1 MRANGFVI
9 VSPEQLSL
17 PEQIATI
24 RLASEVACLSGTL
37 PHTMMFARDGAK
49 LTVKSGVKVEQGGI
63 SSDTGAATSDDRQT
77 TLEFHL
83 NGVLYQNLYVTAPAD
98 GWDSLLV
105 SAQ

>member
-1 MRANGFVI
+1 M
-9 VSPEQLSL
+9 
-17 PEQIATI
+17 
-24 RLASEVACLSGTL
+24 
-37 PHTMMFARDGAK
+37 
-49 LTVKSGVKVEQGGI
+49 KVEQGGI
-63 SSDTGAATSDDRQT
+63 ASDTGAATSDDRQT